1 MPDKFAQLR
10 RMLIFRVP
18 EGAGVS
24 VVSCLEFSSGV
35 PYDSNYPPSIIRS
48 VPEAINKRLS
58 NISSDKSAF
67 DSAIPPYQSF
77 TKKRLQ
83 L

>member
-1 MPDKFAQLR
+1 MFLSVKMPDEFAQLR

-35 PYDSNYPPSIIRS
+35 PYVCLPFVCIVSRNRCLIKHLFWKGQTS
-48 VPEAINKRLS
+48 LS
-58 NISSDKSAF
+58 
-67 DSAIPPYQSF
+67 
-77 TKKRLQ
+77 RQ
-83 L
+83 LH

>member
-24 VVSCLEFSSGV
+24 VVSCLEFSCGV
-35 PYDSNYPPSIIRS
+35 PYVRLPFVCIVSRNGCL
-48 VPEAINKRLS
+48 IN
-58 NISSDKSAF
+58 NDYEGF
-67 DSAIPPYQSF
+67 
-77 TKKRLQ
+77 
-83 L
+83 